1 MTGML
6 GAEAL
11 AQGGSIDRTR
21 AGRSGRGVRPRV
33 LFVSHTG
40 TMSGAELVLRDAV
53 RPWRGST
60 AFLFEDGALAE
71 ALRGE
76 GLEILLARRRTA
88 LTDLRR
94 DVSPLRALPVLGQL
108 GALALEIA
116 RAARRCD
123 VVYAN
128 SQKAFLLSALAAR
141 LVGRPLIWHLH
152 DILDNAHFG
161 FAQRTLQVRL
171 ANLCAAQV
179 IVPSEAAARAFAK
192 AGGRR
197 SLIRIVPN
205 GLDLARDPRPSE
217 ALRAELGL
225 PAGLLVGVFSRIAPW
240 KGQDVLIDALAKV
253 PDMRC
258 IVVGAPLFGEDAFAA
273 HLRDLAAALGVS
285 DRVQF
290 LGQRAD
296 VPLLMQAVDA
306 VVHPSVDPE
315 PFGRTLVEAMLAG
328 VPVIATDAGASA
340 EILDGG
346 AAGTLVPPRDSD
358 RLAATLAALRDD
370 PGAFATRTDLA
381 RERALALYGA
391 DRMQRDLD
399 DLIFHAADRA

>member
-1 MTGML
+1 M
-6 GAEAL
+6 
-11 AQGGSIDRTR
+11 
-21 AGRSGRGVRPRV
+21 
-33 LFVSHTG
+33 
-40 TMSGAELVLRDAV
+40 
-53 RPWRGST
+53 
-60 AFLFEDGALAE
+60 
-71 ALRGE
+71 
-76 GLEILLARRRTA
+76 
-88 LTDLRR
+88 
-94 DVSPLRALPVLGQL
+94 
-108 GALALEIA
+108 
-116 RAARRCD
+116 
-123 VVYAN
+123 VYAN

-141 LVGRPLIWHLH
+141 LIGRPLIWHLH
-152 DILDNAHFG
+152 DILDGAHFG

-179 IVPSEAAARAFAK
+179 IVPSEAAARAFAE

-205 GLDLARDPRPSE
+205 GLDLARDPRPSK

-225 PAGLLVGVFSRIAPW
+225 PTGLLVGVFSRIAPW
-240 KGQDVLIDALAKV
+240 KGQDVLIEALAKV

-273 HLRDLAAALGVS
+273 HLRDLAAARGVS

-346 AAGTLVPPRDSD
+346 AAGTLVPPRDS
-358 RLAATLAALRDD
+358 
-370 PGAFATRTDLA
+370 
-381 RERALALYGA
+381 
-391 DRMQRDLD
+391 
-399 DLIFHAADRA
+399 